1 MSAKEVE
8 KGGSKPARSTK
19 GGKRSSSKEKNVSPR
34 AGAPSTEAIEEV
46 KVPNPE
52 DKISLSK
59 DVASNDKA
67 TKSPRTAEDHV
78 PNAETAKVLREAR
91 EGKNLL
97 HYESL
102 EEMFKDLGI

>member
-1 MSAKEVE
+1 MGAKDVG
-8 KGGSKPARSTK
+8 KRGTQSTRSSK
-19 GGKRSSSKEKNVSPR
+19 GGKRSSPKEKNVSHK
-34 AGAPSTEAIEEV
+34 AGAPSTEAIQEG
-46 KVPNPE
+46 KVSNPE
-52 DKISLSK
+52 DKIPLSK

-67 TKSPRTAEDHV
+67 TKSPRTALGHV
-78 PNAETAKVLREAR
+78 PNAETAKVLLEAS